1 MSLVLYNTLSNKKEE
16 FKSIKPNEVGMYV
29 CGVTVYDSCHLG
41 HARAYV
47 AFDVLARYLL
57 HSGYKLNYVRN
68 ITDID
73 DKIIARANENNES
86 CESLVNKTISQMH
99 QDFDALGLLEP
110 NVEPRATQN
119 IDGMIKMIEDLI
131 KSEHAYLGENGDV
144 FFRVR
149 SFDDYGALSNKNIED
164 LIAGARIEKD
174 EAKEE
179 PHDFVLWKQ
188 AKPGEPSWK
197 SPWGEGRPGWH
208 IECSVMSK
216 NSLGDSFDIH
226 GGGPD
231 LIFPHHENEI
241 AQSECANKVKF
252 VNYWVHSGLLKIQG
266 EKMSKSLG
274 NFALI
279 KDLINDYHPE
289 VIRFFLQSSHYR
301 SELSFDDDSLA
312 NAKAGLTRMYQA
324 LETTDLAG
332 DSADISQEIRAFQ
345 NSMDDDLNTPQ
356 VFGNMFEIVRKI
368 NSSSEES
375 EKARLRFALV
385 SIGQMLGLLKAN
397 PEDFMR
403 YGASIDETFIQEKI
417 LARNTARLEKDFAK
431 ADAIRDELLGLGIML
446 DDSSDGTIWKK
457 I

>member
-131 KSEHAYLGENGDV
+131 KSEHAYVGENGDV

-216 NSLGDSFDIH
+216 NSLGDHFDIH

-266 EKMSKSLG
+266 
-274 NFALI
+274 
-279 KDLINDYHPE
+279 
-289 VIRFFLQSSHYR
+289 
-301 SELSFDDDSLA
+301 
-312 NAKAGLTRMYQA
+312 
-324 LETTDLAG
+324 
-332 DSADISQEIRAFQ
+332 
-345 NSMDDDLNTPQ
+345 
-356 VFGNMFEIVRKI
+356 
-368 NSSSEES
+368 
-375 EKARLRFALV
+375 
-385 SIGQMLGLLKAN
+385 
-397 PEDFMR
+397 
-403 YGASIDETFIQEKI
+403 
-417 LARNTARLEKDFAK
+417 
-431 ADAIRDELLGLGIML
+431 
-446 DDSSDGTIWKK
+446 
-457 I
+457 

>member
-1 MSLVLYNTLSNKKEE
+1 
-16 FKSIKPNEVGMYV
+16 
-29 CGVTVYDSCHLG
+29 
-41 HARAYV
+41 
-47 AFDVLARYLL
+47 
-57 HSGYKLNYVRN
+57 
-68 ITDID
+68 
-73 DKIIARANENNES
+73 
-86 CESLVNKTISQMH
+86 
-99 QDFDALGLLEP
+99 
-110 NVEPRATQN
+110 
-119 IDGMIKMIEDLI
+119 
-131 KSEHAYLGENGDV
+131 
-144 FFRVR
+144 
-149 SFDDYGALSNKNIED
+149 
-164 LIAGARIEKD
+164 
-174 EAKEE
+174 
-179 PHDFVLWKQ
+179 
-188 AKPGEPSWK
+188 
-197 SPWGEGRPGWH
+197 
-208 IECSVMSK
+208 
-216 NSLGDSFDIH
+216 
-226 GGGPD
+226 
-231 LIFPHHENEI
+231 
-241 AQSECANKVKF
+241 
-252 VNYWVHSGLLKIQG
+252 
-266 EKMSKSLG
+266 MSKSLG

-385 SIGQMLGLLKAN
+385 SIGQTLGLLKAN

>member
-119 IDGMIKMIEDLI
+119 IDDMIKMIEDLI

-301 SELSFDDDSLA
+301 SELSFDDDSLS

-368 NSSSEES
+368 NSSNEES

-385 SIGQMLGLLKAN
+385 SIGQTLGFLKAN
-397 PEDFMR
+397 PADFMR
-403 YGASIDETFIQEKI
+403 YGASIDESLIQEKI
-417 LARNTARLEKDFAK
+417 VARNTARLEKDFAK

-446 DDSSDGTIWKK
+446 DDSSDGTTWKK

>member
-131 KSEHAYLGENGDV
+131 KSEHAYVGKNGDV

-431 ADAIRDELLGLGIML
+431 ADAIRDELLDLGIML

>member
-1 MSLVLYNTLSNKKEE
+1 MPLVLYNTLSNKKEE

-131 KSEHAYLGENGDV
+131 KSEHAYVGENGDV

-149 SFDDYGALSNKNIED
+149 SFDDYGGLSNKNIED

-385 SIGQMLGLLKAN
+385 SIGQTLGLLKAN

>member
-131 KSEHAYLGENGDV
+131 KSEHAYVGENGDV

-431 ADAIRDELLGLGIML
+431 ADAIRDELLDLGIML